1 MVDLEEKQKYW
12 REQLPKFEAKYW
24 LPDHFSFLNF
34 DMEQGNYVVKEG
46 LDSIYEDD
54 ATEIYHRVNTGW
66 AMWKKCTSSMKAEI
80 NELKAK
86 LEKLEKSKS
95 GIVLTCSQLLEA
107 FQFGAPDGESD
118 ADQMATEMA
127 IEWWNDGHSG
137 AGYYCYYSDYPEEGA
152 IFLGEEAAQGEGHE
166 RIN

>member
-1 MVDLEEKQKYW
+1 MMNIQETQQAYEEWLQANPDFDEELLGKSDEDDECSEYLDD
-12 REQLPKFEAKYW
+12 ETNSMYSAFEAGATAQE
-24 LPDHFSFLNF
+24 HISLN
-34 DMEQGNYVVKEG
+34 
-46 LDSIYEDD
+46 
-54 ATEIYHRVNTGW
+54 EIR
-66 AMWKKCTSSMKAEI
+66 AKQREI

-118 ADQMATEMA
+118 EDQMATEMA
-127 IEWWNDGHSG
+127 IKWFNDGHSG

-152 IFLGEEAAQGEGHE
+152 IFLGEEAAQGEE
-166 RIN
+166 E

>member
-24 LPDHFSFLNF
+24 LPGHFSFLNF

-54 ATEIYHRVNTGW
+54 AIEIYHRVNTGW

-86 LEKLEKSKS
+86 LEVAQVPE
-95 GIVLTCSQLLEA
+95 GFVLMPMVPSQAMVDAVRKCYE
-107 FQFGAPDGESD
+107 GESYLPYSLYSEFVN
-118 ADQMATEMA
+118 QA
-127 IEWWNDGHSG
+127 I
-137 AGYYCYYSDYPEEGA
+137 
-152 IFLGEEAAQGEGHE
+152 IEAAQGEGHD
-166 RIN
+166 